1 MATYRSRAHASL
13 SERLVDNAI
22 GASIGAV
29 VAVLLWLGTLWLLF
43 R

>member
-1 MATYRSRAHASL
+1 MATYRTRSHHPL
-13 SERLVDNAI
+13 LERLVDNAI
-22 GASIGAV
+22 GASIGAA